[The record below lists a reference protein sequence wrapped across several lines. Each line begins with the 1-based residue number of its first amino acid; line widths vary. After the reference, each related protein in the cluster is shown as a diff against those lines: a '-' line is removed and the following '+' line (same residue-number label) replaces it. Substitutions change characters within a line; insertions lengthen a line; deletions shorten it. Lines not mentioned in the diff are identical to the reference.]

1 MGDYISGIRKH
12 FKRMQRLL
20 SNEESNKKELT
31 LYHISDTDPKNIE
44 QIRKD
49 VEHYNKG
56 IREQWEVIET
66 GLGQWLERNDH
77 KDIAPSNAQPHTAIE
92 QEINL
97 KVIPIPRESEVDLY
111 QVIPILEEFKKLEQ
125 NQYVNSENLQI
136 IKNEY
141 LEYVNPPED
150 QNPHGG
156 GGHKEDGSTETRKR
170 GGEDQLRKRGKHA
183 KTNTDSVEHAEF
195 TRKDLDELL
204 GLLSGENF
212 QGSDTSGGAAPAAR
226 ASLPSVWHV
235 V

>member
-1 MGDYISGIRKH
+1 MGDYIGNIRKH

-44 QIRKD
+44 QIREVVK
-49 VEHYNKG
+49 HYNEG
-56 IREQWEVIET
+56 IREQWKEIET
-66 GLGQWLERNDH
+66 GLGQWLATNDH
-77 KDIAPSNAQPHTAIE
+77 KDIGPSNAQPHIAIE

-97 KVIPIPRESEVDLY
+97 KVIPIPRGSEVDSD
-111 QVIPILEEFKKLEQ
+111 QVIPILEEFEKLEQ
-125 NQYVNSENLQI
+125 TQIFNSEKLQI

-150 QNPHGG
+150 QNPYG
-156 GGHKEDGSTETRKR
+156 DGSTETGKR
-170 GGEDQLRKRGKHA
+170 EGEDQLTGRGKRA
-183 KTNTDSVEHAEF
+183 KTNSVERAKF
-195 TRKDLDELL
+195 TREDLDELL
-204 GLLSGENF
+204 GLLSGKDFE
-212 QGSDTSGGAAPAAR
+212 GPDTSGGAAPAAR